1 MTTTNNQFI
10 AAKCDQAGEIVRLCG
25 EAANPVPRPAYMIHN
40 PCAICGW
47 SKGTAIHSIVTDGP
61 RKGQPWD
68 HAYVAKKYT
77 TAQPVPPV
85 TDAKDS
91 EQGEPVAY
99 LRFWAAQRISPDG
112 GVEADEGFEVCR
124 KNDIG
129 VDGFSAFPVYTSPQS
144 VQPTDSTPKLH
155 VGNSS
160 FEEWYQTYPRQGIS
174 KQIARDAY
182 AAGMG
187 DLLVTYAKPVPP
199 AVTQKRPIYCGTGHC
214 SCIECLFDTPIDA
227 S

>member
-144 VQPTDSTPKLH
+144 VQPEEQISYCNLADFYIWQSGKKEHASDCAT
-155 VGNSS
+155 SS
-160 FEEWYQTYPRQGIS
+160 AP
-174 KQIARDAY
+174 AY
-182 AAGMG
+182 MPGPC
-187 DLLVTYAKPVPP
+187 DCTFSKPVLP